1 MLYCSRSFK
10 ANGDPERGEVVG
22 KGLGSGSDGSLL
34 KLTREERREM
44 LLLEERGE
52 LPTEIDRSTDLFFR
66 FLLGRPSR
74 THLLLDLVNAIF
86 ETLGHPRV
94 RRLELAETELAPEGW
109 RRKHARLDLRAV
121 DEHGR
126 HLNIELQREGH
137 EHFVPRCLYYW
148 GKSYV
153 RQLGAGRSYHDLRA
167 TVLISLLGFPLFPE
181 ERPGVWDFVLTN
193 PVTRKVLTWDELLV
207 YVELKKFRDGI
218 DRIRERM
225 KADPTHKLTDEERLA
240 VWSGYMSNDGTGVSL
255 MRTALSGDK
264 VFEEVTA
271 AEREYWGTPEYRYY
285 QLRAQMDE
293 LDRRAI
299 EETRIKKAE
308 QRGMEQGMAQG
319 MAQAKRETVR
329 NLLRMG
335 VDVRTAAEAT
345 GLPIEEIEGLR

>member
-1 MLYCSRSFK
+1 MC
-10 ANGDPERGEVVG
+10 
-22 KGLGSGSDGSLL
+22 
-34 KLTREERREM
+34 
-44 LLLEERGE
+44 
-52 LPTEIDRSTDLFFR
+52 
-66 FLLGRPSR
+66 
-74 THLLLDLVNAIF
+74 
-86 ETLGHPRV
+86 
-94 RRLELAETELAPEGW
+94 
-109 RRKHARLDLRAV
+109 
-121 DEHGR
+121 
-126 HLNIELQREGH
+126 
-137 EHFVPRCLYYW
+137 
-148 GKSYV
+148 
-153 RQLGAGRSYHDLRA
+153 QLGAGRSYHDLRA